1 MKLREENMSNIRRR
15 FTAKTG
21 VSLPESRPRRLP
33 ARSLLLAAV
42 LAVLLTATAFA
53 GTLLSGL
60 EGDDLALSAEYL
72 GGGVVEITVENRSGK
87 SLNLQPAVKL
97 LRWRTGE
104 ELSPAGDV
112 AMEAPAL
119 APGERGVMT
128 VNLSGA
134 YDIQKL
140 EAPLED
146 DYYYFVVTNNHFAFG
161 QDWMCSV
168 SFSAPEEPVPEPL
181 PPIPVSDAV
190 GSLPTEPEGPV
201 VSPVDPEWLGLEGP
215 DDPADQ
221 RWTYQ
226 WGVFTAGR
234 ELIAEADS
242 HALVLFANVP
252 SGRYPGS
259 MAAIPVR
266 YVLTYERAAVES
278 PGGSVFVHGQTVP
291 LSALEDCRVYEDE
304 EYVCY
309 EVSRYIFTDL
319 EQYVR
324 SWADSDPNVSFCQEA
339 MERVQ
344 TVYDG
349 FGEEISIVRRET
361 PLTATAYI
369 PRAQ

>member
-53 GTLLSGL
+53 GTLFSGL
-60 EGDDLALSAEYL
+60 EGDDLALSAKYL

-112 AMEAPAL
+112 AL

-181 PPIPVSDAV
+181 PPVP
-190 GSLPTEPEGPV
+190 LPETDGPV
-201 VSPVDPEWLGLEGP
+201 P
-215 DDPADQ
+215 
-221 RWTYQ
+221 
-226 WGVFTAGR
+226 
-234 ELIAEADS
+234 
-242 HALVLFANVP
+242 
-252 SGRYPGS
+252 
-259 MAAIPVR
+259 
-266 YVLTYERAAVES
+266 
-278 PGGSVFVHGQTVP
+278 VP
-291 LSALEDCRVYEDE
+291 L
-304 EYVCY
+304 
-309 EVSRYIFTDL
+309 
-319 EQYVR
+319 
-324 SWADSDPNVSFCQEA
+324 
-339 MERVQ
+339 
-344 TVYDG
+344 
-349 FGEEISIVRRET
+349 
-361 PLTATAYI
+361 
-369 PRAQ
+369 